1 MDDFLKVSKALAFD
15 KHLKA
20 KPIENSAKLGSLMSE
35 SSQFPIRYI
44 FLNQF
49 IFKSFLIKMHR
60 NFATVV
66 YLFIK

>member
-1 MDDFLKVSKALAFD
+1 MDDFLKVSKALAFN
-15 KHLKA
+15 KYLKA

-35 SSQFPIRYI
+35 SSQLSIRYI